1 MRIVQIVRLFCDL
14 DIRGII
20 TQLTKSALFSPISF
34 RQLELQNRIMVSPMC
49 QYSSNEGCVSS
60 WHQMHLGQFAVS
72 GAGLLVMEMT
82 NVEARG
88 RISPYCVGLYSDA
101 NENAL
106 TKVVEFCTQHGDV
119 PIGIQLAHAGRK
131 ASTAPPW
138 QGRKCLNPQE
148 GGWQTVAPSAIAFSD
163 DAHIP
168 VELSL
173 SEIDALVESFEQ
185 SAKRANRI
193 GFQAIELHA
202 AHGYLLHQ
210 FLSPISNQR
219 TDRYGGNLVNRMRF
233 PLEVYQAVRS
243 AWPEEKPI
251 GVRISA
257 TDWIEGGWDL
267 DSTIK
272 FAKELKSLGCD
283 WMDVS
288 SGGISLHQDITTGP
302 RYQVHLAKAVR
313 EQAGIAT
320 IAVGLI
326 TQARQAEAIIANG
339 DADVVALAR
348 GMLYNPRWV
357 WHAANELGID
367 ITYPNQYVRC
377 KPVVN

>member
-1 MRIVQIVRLFCDL
+1 
-14 DIRGII
+14 
-20 TQLTKSALFSPISF
+20 
-34 RQLELQNRIMVSPMC
+34 
-49 QYSSNEGCVSS
+49 
-60 WHQMHLGQFAVS
+60 MHLGQFSVS
-72 GAGLLVMEMT
+72 GAGLLFMEMT

-88 RISPYCVGLYSDA
+88 RISPYCVGLYNDA
-101 NENAL
+101 NERAL
-106 TKVVEFCTQHGDV
+106 QQVVEFCRQYGDV

-138 QGRKCLNPQE
+138 QGRKCLSPQE
-148 GGWQTVAPSAIAFSD
+148 GGWQTVAPSAIAFSK
-163 DAHIP
+163 DAQIP
-168 VELSL
+168 AQLSL
-173 SEIDALVESFEQ
+173 TEINALVESFKQ
-185 SAKRANRI
+185 SAERANRI

-210 FLSPISNQR
+210 FLSPISNLR
-219 TDRYGGNLVNRMRF
+219 RDLYGGSLANRMRF
-233 PLEVYQAVRS
+233 PLDVYHAVRS
-243 AWPEEKPI
+243 VWPEEKPI

-257 TDWIEGGWDL
+257 TDWTEGGWDL
-267 DSTIK
+267 GSTIK

-288 SGGISLHQDITTGP
+288 SGGLTLHQDITTGP
-302 RYQVHLAKAVR
+302 GFQVPLAKAVR

-326 TQARQAEAIIANG
+326 TQPRQAEAIVANG

-357 WHAANELGID
+357 WHAANELGVD
-367 ITYPNQYVRC
+367 ITYPNQYARC
-377 KPVVN
+377 KPIGS